1 MQVSLRE
8 LKTNLAAVVRRVRAG
23 ETAVVTSH
31 RKPVAKLVPV
41 RVPVPATGDS
51 VTDRLLAA
59 GVISERPR
67 PGGLAPWVPNPLPP
81 GVAPLSDAVIE
92 DRG

>member
-1 MQVSLRE
+1 MEVSLRE
-8 LKTNLAAVVRRVRAG
+8 LKANLSAVVRRVRGG

-31 RKPVAKLVPV
+31 RKPVARLVPAA
-41 RVPVPATGDS
+41 PSGDS
-51 VTDRLLAA
+51 VADRLLAA

-67 PGGLAPWVPNPLPP
+67 PGGLVRRAANPLPQ
-81 GVAPLSDAVIE
+81 GVGTLAEAVIE

>member
-1 MQVSLRE
+1 MEVSLRE
-8 LKTNLAAVVRRVRAG
+8 LKSNLAAVVRRVKAG
-23 ETAVVTSH
+23 ESALVTSH
-31 RKPVAKLVPV
+31 RKPVARLVPV
-41 RVPVPATGDS
+41 HAPEAGAS

-67 PGGLAPWVPNPLPP
+67 PGGLAPWEPNPLPP

>member
-41 RVPVPATGDS
+41 PASGDS

-59 GVISERPR
+59 GLISERPR
-67 PGGLAPWVPNPLPP
+67 PGGLKRHPPNPLPAGQP
-81 GVAPLSDAVIE
+81 SIADTVIE